1 MKRLLILTSISVSFL
16 VMPIA
21 AFAQSGWTTACSAG
35 ATIDE
40 ASRNLYGTF
49 ANYLTFR
56 AGQIG
61 NVQARY
67 DVTNASSPSMV
78 IPPWQTL
85 ELDCVDNAAGDVV
98 TATLFQYTA
107 CDGNLQQICTVAST
121 DVGQQC
127 VVCQF
132 PAGSIN
138 FFTNVYWVT
147 VNMTRNNA
155 NDVVRANS
163 VRVY

>member
-78 IPPWQTL
+78 NPLWTTL
-85 ELDCVDNAAGDVV
+85 ELDCIDSLPGDVV
-98 TATLFQYTA
+98 TATLFEYTP
-107 CDGNLQQICTVAST
+107 CEPNLQQICTVTST

-127 VVCQF
+127 VFCQF
-132 PAGSIN
+132 AAGTIN
-138 FFTNVYWVT
+138 FLNNVYWVT
-147 VNMTRNNA
+147 VNITRNNA